1 MKHRDQ
7 MYEPL
12 YSSLYEDDI
21 PVSYEKDRPSVHD
34 KLIPELSGSDW
45 VRVVLLS
52 LGVLAF
58 GWAVLVL
65 LFVSPFS

>member
-12 YSSLYEDDI
+12 YSSLYEDDSPI
-21 PVSYEKDRPSVHD
+21 PYKKDRPSVD
-34 KLIPELSGSDW
+34 DRFFPEFSVSDW
-45 VRVVLLS
+45 VRLVLLS
-52 LGVLAF
+52 IGAVAL

-65 LFVSPFS
+65 LFGSNLS

>member
-12 YSSLYEDDI
+12 YSSLYEDDSPI
-21 PVSYEKDRPSVHD
+21 SCKKDRPSVD
-34 KLIPELSGSDW
+34 DRLFPELSGSDW
-45 VRVVLLS
+45 VRLVLLS
-52 LGVLAF
+52 IGAVAL

-65 LFVSPFS
+65 LFGSNLS

>member
-12 YSSLYEDDI
+12 YSSLYEDDS
-21 PVSYEKDRPSVHD
+21 PVSRGKDRPSVD
-34 KLIPELSGSDW
+34 DRLFPELSGSDW
-45 VRVVLLS
+45 VRLVLLS
-52 LGVLAF
+52 IGAVAL

-65 LFVSPFS
+65 LFGSNLS

>member
-12 YSSLYEDDI
+12 YSSFYEDDSPI
-21 PVSYEKDRPSVHD
+21 PCGKDRPSVD
-34 KLIPELSGSDW
+34 DRFFPELSGSDW
-45 VRVVLLS
+45 VRLVLLS
-52 LGVLAF
+52 IGAVAI

-65 LFVSPFS
+65 LFSSNLS

>member
-7 MYEPL
+7 LYEPL
-12 YSSLYEDDI
+12 YSSFYEDDI
-21 PVSYEKDRPSVHD
+21 PVSYEKDRPSVND

-45 VRVVLLS
+45 VRIVLLS

>member
-12 YSSLYEDDI
+12 YSSLYEDDS
-21 PVSYEKDRPSVHD
+21 PVSHRKDRPSVD
-34 KLIPELSGSDW
+34 DRLFPKLSGSDW
-45 VRVVLLS
+45 VRLVLLS
-52 LGVLAF
+52 IGAVAL

-65 LFVSPFS
+65 LFGSNLS

>member
-12 YSSLYEDDI
+12 YSSFFEDDSPI
-21 PVSYEKDRPSVHD
+21 PCEKDRPSVHD
-34 KLIPELSGSDW
+34 KLVPELSWSDW
-45 VRVVLLS
+45 VRIVLLS
-52 LGVLAF
+52 LGILAL
-58 GWAVLVL
+58 GWAFLVL

>member
-12 YSSLYEDDI
+12 YSSLYEDDSPI
-21 PVSYEKDRPSVHD
+21 SYKKDRPSVND
-34 KLIPELSGSDW
+34 RFFPELSGSDW
-45 VRVVLLS
+45 VRLVLLS
-52 LGVLAF
+52 IGAVAL

-65 LFVSPFS
+65 LFISPFS

>member
-12 YSSLYEDDI
+12 YSSLYDDDI
-21 PVSYEKDRPSVHD
+21 QRDRPSVND
-34 KLIPELSGSDW
+34 KLVPKLSKSDW
-45 VRVVLLS
+45 VRIVLLS
-52 LGVLAF
+52 LGALAL

-65 LFVSPFS
+65 LFGSNLS

>member
-12 YSSLYEDDI
+12 YSSLYEDDSPI
-21 PVSYEKDRPSVHD
+21 THGKDRPSVKD
-34 KLIPELSGSDW
+34 RLFPELSGSDW
-45 VRVVLLS
+45 LRLVLLS
-52 LGVLAF
+52 IGVVAL

-65 LFVSPFS
+65 LFGSNLS

>member
-7 MYEPL
+7 IYEPL
-12 YSSLYEDDI
+12 YSSLYEDDDPI
-21 PVSYEKDRPSVHD
+21 LCGKDRPSVHD
-34 KLIPELSGSDW
+34 KLVPELSGSDW

-52 LGVLAF
+52 LGILAF
-58 GWAVLVL
+58 GWALLVL

>member
-1 MKHRDQ
+1 MKNRDQ

-21 PVSYEKDRPSVHD
+21 RSDRPSVHD
-34 KLIPELSGSDW
+34 KLTPKLSGSDW
-45 VRVVLLS
+45 VRIVLLS
-52 LGVLAF
+52 LGTLGL

-65 LFVSPFS
+65 LFGSNLS

>member
-7 MYEPL
+7 IYEPL
-12 YSSLYEDDI
+12 YSSLYEDDS
-21 PVSYEKDRPSVHD
+21 PVSDRPSVND
-34 KLIPELSGSDW
+34 KFIPELSGSDW
-45 VRVVLLS
+45 VRIVLLS

>member
-12 YSSLYEDDI
+12 YSSLYEDDS
-21 PVSYEKDRPSVHD
+21 PVFDRPSVND

-45 VRVVLLS
+45 VRIVLLS
-52 LGVLAF
+52 LGVVAL

-65 LFVSPFS
+65 LFSSNLS

>member
-12 YSSLYEDDI
+12 YSSLYEDDS
-21 PVSYEKDRPSVHD
+21 PVSDRPSVHD
-34 KLIPELSGSDW
+34 KFVPELSVSDW
-45 VRVVLLS
+45 VRIVLLS
-52 LGVLAF
+52 MGALAL

-65 LFVSPFS
+65 LFGSNLS

>member
-12 YSSLYEDDI
+12 YSSLYEDDSPI
-21 PVSYEKDRPSVHD
+21 IREKDRPSVD
-34 KLIPELSGSDW
+34 DRLFPELSGSDW
-45 VRVVLLS
+45 VRIVLLS
-52 LGVLAF
+52 LGALAL

-65 LFVSPFS
+65 LFGSNLS

>member
-12 YSSLYEDDI
+12 YSSLYEDDSPI
-21 PVSYEKDRPSVHD
+21 PCEDRPSVNDHFF
-34 KLIPELSGSDW
+34 PELSVSDW
-45 VRVVLLS
+45 VRLVLLS
-52 LGVLAF
+52 IGAVAL
-58 GWAVLVL
+58 GWALLVL

>member
-12 YSSLYEDDI
+12 YSSLYEDDS
-21 PVSYEKDRPSVHD
+21 PVSYGEDRPSVND
-34 KLIPELSGSDW
+34 RLVPELSGSDW
-45 VRVVLLS
+45 VRIVLLS
-52 LGVLAF
+52 LGALAL

-65 LFVSPFS
+65 LFGSNLS